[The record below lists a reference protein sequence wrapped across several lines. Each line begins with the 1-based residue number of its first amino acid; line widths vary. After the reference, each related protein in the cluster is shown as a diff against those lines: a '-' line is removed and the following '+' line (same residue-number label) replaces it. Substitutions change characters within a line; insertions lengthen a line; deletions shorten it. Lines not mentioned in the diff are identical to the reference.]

1 MENMFNGCHSLK
13 EINGINK
20 FNTEKVLYMNKMF
33 QDSTS
38 LIYLDLSNFNTSN
51 VENMEYMFNRCKNL
65 KEIKGIDRF
74 CNYKVTN
81 LKSMLQDCNTLKYLD
96 LSNFNISNISNME
109 FMPLGCNKLKKIKGL
124 NKLFFSITTN
134 MKEIFQSDN
143 PLINLDST
151 SFNSSKLSKN
161 KNSNDLSNEF
171 ENMIEYYKIKINDI
185 NSRYQESNKL
195 KWFESNNDKKT
206 ILNLIYYKNE
216 NNSEEERKNKTIK
229 NNKLRIF
236 GKTFVNKNKNKGKCE
251 IIYKNKQFELKEYLE
266 DIDKNYNKNLIK
278 LKLKINNILIIPIR

>member
-1 MENMFNGCHSLK
+1 ME
-13 EINGINK
+13 
-20 FNTEKVLYMNKMF
+20 
-33 QDSTS
+33 
-38 LIYLDLSNFNTSN
+38 
-51 VENMEYMFNRCKNL
+51 
-65 KEIKGIDRF
+65 
-74 CNYKVTN
+74 
-81 LKSMLQDCNTLKYLD
+81 
-96 LSNFNISNISNME
+96 
-109 FMPLGCNKLKKIKGL
+109 
-124 NKLFFSITTN
+124 
-134 MKEIFQSDN
+134 EIFQSDN